1 MKKSF
6 ADTFS
11 INKYVLM
18 GNSMRTRARARIL
31 PRERLLIECV
41 PLPESQSPSLGNC
54 GFP

>member
-18 GNSMRTRARARIL
+18 GNSMRTRARARIP
-31 PRERLLIECV
+31 PRERL
-41 PLPESQSPSLGNC
+41 PSAAI
-54 GFP
+54 

>member
-18 GNSMRTRARARIL
+18 GNSMRVRARARKT
-31 PRERLLIECV
+31 V
-41 PLPESQSPSLGNC
+41 AFMG
-54 GFP
+54 